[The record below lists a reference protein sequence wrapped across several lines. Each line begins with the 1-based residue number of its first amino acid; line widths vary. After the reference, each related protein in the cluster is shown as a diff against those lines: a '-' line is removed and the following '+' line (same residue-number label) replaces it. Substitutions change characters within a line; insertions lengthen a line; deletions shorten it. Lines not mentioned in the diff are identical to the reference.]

1 MNSNDELEQRI
12 DAHLQ
17 DKDTQPGPDFTARV
31 LERIS
36 EDRIENGPKTNCR
49 RPWWF
54 ILPMAAAIA
63 LALLPLLDEPEDSK
77 TAAQVDNS
85 GAHQQKSS
93 QPTPAPL
100 AEMEELF
107 VMEESLRDFEV
118 LFDDDALQILALLD
132 E

>member
-1 MNSNDELEQRI
+1 MNSHDELDRRI
-12 DAHLQ
+12 NAQLQ
-17 DKDTQPGPDFTARV
+17 DKETEPGLDFTARV

-36 EDRIENGPKTNCR
+36 EDRIENGPKTNYL

-63 LALLPLLDEPEDSK
+63 LALLPLQDEPEDSK
-77 TAAQVDNS
+77 AAAQVDNS

-93 QPTPAPL
+93 QPTPAPF

>member
-1 MNSNDELEQRI
+1 MNSRDELDRRI
-12 DAHLQ
+12 DAQLQ
-17 DKDTQPGPDFTARV
+17 DKETEPGLDFTARV

-36 EDRIENGPKTNCR
+36 EDRIESGPKTNCL

-63 LALLPLLDEPEDSK
+63 LALLPLLKEPEDPK

-93 QPTPAPL
+93 QPPQAPL

>member
-1 MNSNDELEQRI
+1 MNSRDELDRRI
-12 DAHLQ
+12 DAQLQ
-17 DKDTQPGPDFTARV
+17 DKETEPGLDFTARV

-36 EDRIENGPKTNCR
+36 EDRIESGPKTNCL

-77 TAAQVDNS
+77 ADNS

-93 QPTPAPL
+93 HPTPAPL